1 MLKSYFETYMDLDDL
16 ANRGTRLWLAQYND
30 EPELINERPNNN
42 WVCWQYTD
50 KANGMSLDGDIWYE

>member
-1 MLKSYFETYMDLDDL
+1 MDLDDL

-50 KANGMSLDGDIWYE
+50 KANDMNLDGDIWYE